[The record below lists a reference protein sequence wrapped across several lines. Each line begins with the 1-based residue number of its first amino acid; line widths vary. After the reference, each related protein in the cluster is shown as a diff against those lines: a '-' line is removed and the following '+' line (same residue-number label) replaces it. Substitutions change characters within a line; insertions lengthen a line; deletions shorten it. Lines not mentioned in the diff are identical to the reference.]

1 MMPETI
7 TAVSAGTKQGFY
19 RPQVRVYY
27 HNDKYGILFVTL
39 TKPLR
44 CRSRARAI
52 ARAKEWMKTDQFANL
67 LDDEKAKISAQTE
80 NTI

>member
-1 MMPETI
+1 MTPGTI
-7 TAVSAGTKQGFY
+7 TAVSAGTMQGIY

-27 HNDKYGILFVTL
+27 HNDKYGILFSTL

-44 CRSRARAI
+44 CRSRARAV
-52 ARAKEWMKTDQFANL
+52 ARAKEWMKTDEFASL
-67 LDDEKAKISAQTE
+67 LDGEKAKIMSQGG

>member
-1 MMPETI
+1 MTPGSI
-7 TAVSAGTKQGFY
+7 TAVSAGTMQGIY

-27 HNDKYGILFVTL
+27 HNDKYGILFATL

-52 ARAKEWMKTDQFANL
+52 ARAKEWMKTDDFANL
-67 LDDEKAKISAQTE
+67 LDAEKAKILSQTG